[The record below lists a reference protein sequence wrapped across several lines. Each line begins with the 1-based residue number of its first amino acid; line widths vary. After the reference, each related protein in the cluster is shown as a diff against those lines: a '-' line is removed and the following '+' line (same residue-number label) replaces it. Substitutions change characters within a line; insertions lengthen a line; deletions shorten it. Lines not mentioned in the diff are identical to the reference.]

1 MNLTIKCKLLA
12 NQEQQ
17 QQLRDV
23 MVTFNNACNWVSE
36 VCFNK
41 KIFNKF
47 KMHKEVY
54 YETRQR
60 FNLSSQMV
68 IRVIG
73 KVADSYVDLKKR
85 ETQHE
90 FKDLGAID
98 YDERNFGVK
107 KDGISISV
115 LGGRTIMDYRSRK
128 PLSEYKICSQCKL
141 SYDKPKNKFYV
152 LLSVEEMEPVPD
164 KVENFI
170 GVDMGIVN
178 LATCSDGEVFSGDA
192 VENHRVKLTLLK
204 TKLQSKGSKSAKRHL
219 KKISRKEGRF
229 KRDVNHCISKKIVKK
244 AKALGVG
251 VKIEDLSFDN
261 KEPVMKFNQK
271 QRDNNAKR
279 GKWAFGQLTN
289 YLGYKGKRAGVP
301 VLFVNPAY
309 TSQKCSKC
317 GHTEEDNR
325 LSQSEFCCISCG
337 YKENADVNAAVNIS
351 RAAVNQPIVA
361 TRKSELQAP
370 PLISVGS

>member
-1 MNLTIKCKLLA
+1 
-12 NQEQQ
+12 
-17 QQLRDV
+17 
-23 MVTFNNACNWVSE
+23 
-36 VCFNK
+36 
-41 KIFNKF
+41 
-47 KMHKEVY
+47 
-54 YETRQR
+54 
-60 FNLSSQMV
+60 
-68 IRVIG
+68 
-73 KVADSYVDLKKR
+73 
-85 ETQHE
+85 
-90 FKDLGAID
+90 
-98 YDERNFGVK
+98 
-107 KDGISISV
+107 
-115 LGGRTIMDYRSRK
+115 
-128 PLSEYKICSQCKL
+128 
-141 SYDKPKNKFYV
+141 
-152 LLSVEEMEPVPD
+152 MEPVPD

-170 GVDMGIVN
+170 GVDMGIVK
-178 LATCSDGEVFSGDA
+178 LATCSDGEMFAGDV

-204 TKLQSKGSKSAKRHL
+204 TKLQSKGTKSAKRHL
-219 KKISRKEGRF
+219 KKISLKEGRF

-251 VKIEDLSFDN
+251 VKIEALSFDN
-261 KEPVMKFNQK
+261 QEPVMKFNQK

-309 TSQKCSKC
+309 TSQMCSKC

-361 TRKSELQAP
+361 TRKSALQAP
-370 PLISVGS
+370 SL